1 MLDLT
6 MLTKALGELDEEK
19 VLFMLNAFATDNPT
33 KEEASKAIEAC
44 QKGMAIIGDQ
54 FETGDYYVGDL
65 MFAGEVL
72 SEAIKILEPIIG
84 SDSGDKVGK
93 IVLGTVHEDLH
104 DIGKNIFKSMAEASG
119 FEVYDLG
126 IDVPVST
133 FVEKVREVKPE
144 IVGLSGV
151 LTLAIDSMKDT
162 IDGLKKAGLR
172 DDVKVTIG
180 GACASYDTMM
190 VTGSD
195 AWSNNAAET
204 VNVCLDWVRGA

>member
-72 SEAIKILEPIIG
+72 
-84 SDSGDKVGK
+84 
-93 IVLGTVHEDLH
+93 
-104 DIGKNIFKSMAEASG
+104 
-119 FEVYDLG
+119 
-126 IDVPVST
+126 
-133 FVEKVREVKPE
+133 
-144 IVGLSGV
+144 LS
-151 LTLAIDSMKDT
+151 LIH
-162 IDGLKKAGLR
+162 I
-172 DDVKVTIG
+172 
-180 GACASYDTMM
+180 
-190 VTGSD
+190 
-195 AWSNNAAET
+195 
-204 VNVCLDWVRGA
+204 

>member
-172 DDVKVTIG
+172 GDVKVTIG

-190 VTGSD
+190 VTGAD

>member
-6 MLTKALGELDEEK
+6 TLTKALGELDEEK
-19 VLFMLNAFATDNPT
+19 VLFMLNTFATGNPT
-33 KEEASKAIEAC
+33 KEEAIEAIEAC
-44 QKGMAIIGDQ
+44 QKGMAIVGDQ

-84 SDSGDKVGK
+84 SGFSDKAGK

-133 FVEKVREVKPE
+133 FVEKVREIKPD

-162 IDGLKKAGLR
+162 IDGLKNAGLR

-180 GACASYDTMM
+180 GACASYDTMI
-190 VTGSD
+190 VTGAD
-195 AWSNNAAET
+195 AWSTNAAET

>member
-6 MLTKALGELDEEK
+6 TLTKALGELDEEK
-19 VLFMLNAFATDNPT
+19 VLFMLNTFATGNPT
-33 KEEASKAIEAC
+33 KEEAIEAIEAC
-44 QKGMAIIGDQ
+44 QKGMAIVGDQ
-54 FETGDYYVGDL
+54 FEKGDYYVGDL

-72 SEAIKILEPIIG
+72 SEVIKILEPIIG
-84 SDSGDKVGK
+84 SDSSDKIGK

-151 LTLAIDSMKDT
+151 LTMAIDSMKDT
-162 IDGLKKAGLR
+162 IDGLKNAGLR

-190 VTGSD
+190 VTGAD
-195 AWSNNAAET
+195 AWSTNAAET

>member
-133 FVEKVREVKPE
+133 FVEKVREVKLE

-190 VTGSD
+190 VTGAD

>member
-1 MLDLT
+1 MIDLAT
-6 MLTKALGELDEEK
+6 LTRALGELDEEK
-19 VLFMLNAFATDNPT
+19 VLSMLNEFAAGNPT
-33 KEEASKAIEAC
+33 KAEANKAIEAC
-44 QKGMAIIGDQ
+44 QKGMAVVGEQ
-54 FETGDYYVGDL
+54 FETGAYYVGDL

-84 SDSGDKVGK
+84 SDSSEKVGK

-126 IDVPVST
+126 IDVPVSS
-133 FVEKVREVKPE
+133 FVEKVLEVKPE

-162 IDGLKKAGLR
+162 IDGLKDAGIR

-180 GACASYDTMM
+180 GACASYDTMV
-190 VTGSD
+190 VTGAD

>member
-6 MLTKALGELDEEK
+6 TLTKALGELDEEK
-19 VLFMLNAFATDNPT
+19 VLFMLNTFATGNPT
-33 KEEASKAIEAC
+33 KEEAIEAIEAC
-44 QKGMAIIGDQ
+44 QKGMAIVGDQ

-84 SDSGDKVGK
+84 SGSSDKAGK

-133 FVEKVREVKPE
+133 FVEKVREIKPE

-162 IDGLKKAGLR
+162 IDGLKNAGLR

-190 VTGSD
+190 VTGAD
-195 AWSNNAAET
+195 AWSTNAAET

>member
-6 MLTKALGELDEEK
+6 TLTKALGALDEEK
-19 VLFMLNAFATDNPT
+19 VLFMLNTFATGNPT
-33 KEEASKAIEAC
+33 KEEAIEAIEAC
-44 QKGMAIIGDQ
+44 QKGMAIVGDQ

-72 SEAIKILEPIIG
+72 SEAIKILDPIIG
-84 SDSGDKVGK
+84 SDSSDKVGK

-162 IDGLKKAGLR
+162 IDGLKNAGLR
-172 DDVKVTIG
+172 DDIKVTIG

-190 VTGSD
+190 VTGAD
-195 AWSNNAAET
+195 AWSTNAAET
-204 VNVCLDWVRGA
+204 VNVCLDWVRGV

>member
-6 MLTKALGELDEEK
+6 TLTKALGELDEEK
-19 VLFMLNAFATDNPT
+19 VLFMLNAFATGNPT
-33 KEEASKAIEAC
+33 KEEASEAIEAC
-44 QKGMAIIGDQ
+44 QKGMAIVGDQ

-84 SDSGDKVGK
+84 SDSSDKLGK

-133 FVEKVREVKPE
+133 FVEKVREVAGDSWTERSPH
-144 IVGLSGV
+144 SG
-151 LTLAIDSMKDT
+151 
-162 IDGLKKAGLR
+162 
-172 DDVKVTIG
+172 
-180 GACASYDTMM
+180 
-190 VTGSD
+190 
-195 AWSNNAAET
+195 N
-204 VNVCLDWVRGA
+204 